1 MPVHLESRYRPVASS
16 SMDSSPLPHP
26 RPFATTARSY
36 SRGRPDYP
44 DELISWAVPTTSNVV
59 DLAAGAGA
67 LTRGLLD
74 HGHRVMAV
82 EPVGQMLAE
91 LLRICPTA
99 LGIRGAA
106 EAIPLRSGSADVV
119 TVGQAFH
126 WFDSA
131 RALPEIARVL
141 RPGGTLVVV
150 YNVMDFS
157 VPWVRRFA
165 ALIGGGRHELPAQ
178 LAAIDASDAFEKP
191 RRKVFRHW
199 HSLDRAGLVDLV
211 SSYSFVAARSEEQR
225 AALAADVAAF
235 FTTTAPGSTLRLP
248 YRTHGLTAL
257 VSKAADY
264 QRTQG

>member
-1 MPVHLESRYRPVASS
+1 MET
-16 SMDSSPLPHP
+16 SPRPHP
-26 RPFATTARSY
+26 RPFATTAPSY

-44 DELISWAVPTTSNVV
+44 AEMIRWALPTASNVV

-67 LTRGLLD
+67 LTRGLLEQ
-74 HGHRVMAV
+74 GHRVMAV
-82 EPVGQMLAE
+82 EPVGQMLTE
-91 LLRICPTA
+91 LLRACPQA

-106 EAIPLRSGSADVV
+106 EAIPLRSGAADAV

-126 WFDSA
+126 WFDPA
-131 RALPEIARVL
+131 RALPEIARIL
-141 RPGGTLVVV
+141 RPGGTLVVA

-157 VPWVRRFA
+157 VPWVRRFSE
-165 ALIGGGRHELPAQ
+165 LIGGGRHEIPAQ
-178 LAAIDASDAFEKP
+178 LAAIDASEAFDEP

-199 HSLDRAGLVDLV
+199 QSLDRAGLVDLV
-211 SSYSFVAARSEEQR
+211 SSYSFVATQSEDQR

-248 YRTHGLTAL
+248 YRTHGVTAV

-264 QRTQG
+264 QRAQG